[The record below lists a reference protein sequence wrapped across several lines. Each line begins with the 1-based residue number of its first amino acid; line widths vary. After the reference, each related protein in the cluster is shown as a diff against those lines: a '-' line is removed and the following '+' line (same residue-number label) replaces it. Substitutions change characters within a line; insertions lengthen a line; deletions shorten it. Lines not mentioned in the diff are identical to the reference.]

1 MNMNEGINMP
11 KGFVSPGSWKSSSIG
26 AAGRVLG
33 NVSAGTV
40 TSAVNGTLGVISGF
54 NQ

>member
-1 MNMNEGINMP
+1 MP
-11 KGFVSPGSWKSSSIG
+11 KGFVNPGSWKSNSIG
-26 AAGRVLG
+26 SKGGVLG

>member
-1 MNMNEGINMP
+1 MKTNEGINMP
-11 KGFVSPGSWKSSSIG
+11 KGFVKPGSWKSSSIG
-26 AAGRVLG
+26 ATGGVLG

-40 TSAVNGTLGVISGF
+40 TSAVNGTLGVIRGF

>member
-1 MNMNEGINMP
+1 MKTNEGINMP
-11 KGFVSPGSWKSSSIG
+11 KGFVKPGSWKSSSIG
-26 AAGRVLG
+26 ATGGVLG

-40 TSAVNGTLGVISGF
+40 TSALNGTLGVISGF

>member
-1 MNMNEGINMP
+1 MKMNEGINTP
-11 KGFVSPGSWKSSSIG
+11 KGFVNPGSWKSSSIG
-26 AAGRVLG
+26 STGRALG
-33 NVSAGTV
+33 NVSTGTV

>member
-1 MNMNEGINMP
+1 MKMNEGINMP
-11 KGFVSPGSWKSSSIG
+11 KGFVNPGSWKSSSIG
-26 AAGRVLG
+26 ATGGVLD
-33 NVSAGTV
+33 NVGAGTV

>member
-1 MNMNEGINMP
+1 MKTNEGINMP
-11 KGFVSPGSWKSSSIG
+11 KGLVKPGSWKSSSIRDK
-26 AAGRVLG
+26 GRVHG

-40 TSAVNGTLGVISGF
+40 TSALNGTLGVISGF